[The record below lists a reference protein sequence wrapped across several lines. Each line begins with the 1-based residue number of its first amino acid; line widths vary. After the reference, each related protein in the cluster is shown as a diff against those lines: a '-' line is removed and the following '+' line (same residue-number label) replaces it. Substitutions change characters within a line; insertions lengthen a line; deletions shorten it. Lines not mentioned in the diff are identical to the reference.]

1 MFDIAE
7 FDSYKEDNRREI
19 KKAKDSLPLSIWE
32 TYSAFANSYGGI
44 IILGIEEHKDGSRSI
59 SGVNDPDK
67 LVKEFWDL
75 INNRSKVSI
84 NIIKD
89 RDVRIYKNDG
99 KAIIVVNVPKAT
111 REQKPVYIND
121 DMFFGTYR
129 RNGEGDYLCTKN
141 EVISMLRDQTDDTPD
156 MKMVESIT
164 VEELNKETL
173 QSYRQRH
180 VSCRPGHPWENLDNT
195 TYLERLGAAV
205 FSDKDNKFYP
215 TVAGL
220 LMFGEEYQI
229 TREFPEYFLDY
240 REELDPSIRWTDRL
254 QSTSGDWSGNLFDFY
269 FRVYNKLTKDIK
281 VPFKLEG
288 GNRVDDTPV
297 HHALREALANCLINT
312 DYYGVRGI
320 VIRKEKDCIYM
331 ENPGD
336 IRTGKHQM
344 LKGGISDPRNKT
356 LMKMFNM
363 INIGERAGSGVPDIY
378 ETWNNEG
385 WEAPVV
391 EECYNPNRTI
401 LKLPLISKVSSQTG
415 DKKPAIKTGDKKP
428 AIKNGDKKISEK
440 TKEKYAKILDFMEIG
455 KEYKLTDFCNLLN
468 LKESRTKEIIADLI
482 KMGRIKV
489 VGTNKNRVYV
499 TFEQQ

>member
-44 IILGIEEHKDGSRSI
+44 IILGIEEHRDGSRSI
-59 SGVNDPDK
+59 SGVNNPDK

-89 RDVRIYKNDG
+89 RDVRIYENDG

-180 VSCRPGHPWENLDNT
+180 VNCRPGHPWENLDNT

-205 FSDKDNKFYP
+205 FSDKDNKFHP

-336 IRTGKHQM
+336 IRTGKPQM

-428 AIKNGDKKISEK
+428 AIKTGDKKISEK

>member
-89 RDVRIYKNDG
+89 RDVRIYENDG

-205 FSDKDNKFYP
+205 FSDKDNKFHP

-415 DKKPAIKTGDKKP
+415 DKKPAIKNGDKKP
-428 AIKNGDKKISEK
+428 AIKTGDKKISEK

>member
-44 IILGIEEHKDGSRSI
+44 IILGIEEHRDGSRSI

-89 RDVRIYKNDG
+89 RDVRIYENDG

-205 FSDKDNKFYP
+205 FSDKDNKFHP

-428 AIKNGDKKISEK
+428 AIKTGDKKISEK
-440 TKEKYAKILDFMEIG
+440 TREKYAKILDFMEIG

>member
-44 IILGIEEHKDGSRSI
+44 IILGIEEHRDGSRSI

-89 RDVRIYKNDG
+89 RDVRIYENDG

-205 FSDKDNKFYP
+205 FSDKDNKFHP

-428 AIKNGDKKISEK
+428 TIKNGDKKISEK

>member
-44 IILGIEEHKDGSRSI
+44 IILGIEEHRDGSRSI
-59 SGVNDPDK
+59 SGVNDPNK

-75 INNRSKVSI
+75 INNRSKVSV

-89 RDVRIYKNDG
+89 RDVRIYENDG

-205 FSDKDNKFYP
+205 FSDKDNKFHP

-415 DKKPAIKTGDKKP
+415 DKKPAIKTGDKK
-428 AIKNGDKKISEK
+428 ISEK

>member
-44 IILGIEEHKDGSRSI
+44 IILGIEEHRDGSRSI

-89 RDVRIYKNDG
+89 RDVRIYENDG

-205 FSDKDNKFYP
+205 FSDKDNKFHP

-428 AIKNGDKKISEK
+428 TIKNGDKKISEK
-440 TKEKYAKILDFMEIG
+440 TKEKYAKILDYMEIG

>member
-44 IILGIEEHKDGSRSI
+44 IILGIEEHRDGSRSI

-205 FSDKDNKFYP
+205 FSDKDNKFHP

-415 DKKPAIKTGDKKP
+415 DKKPAIKNGDKKP
-428 AIKNGDKKISEK
+428 AIKTGDKKISEK